1 MLGIGRNVCMLL
13 SFLSK
18 GDTMRHL
25 KLKEKKKIRCQT
37 FLFKT
42 TSKPKIQRCQ
52 CQFVFG
58 DGLGDIYKYR
68 EKYFKKKY

>member
-1 MLGIGRNVCMLL
+1 
-13 SFLSK
+13 
-18 GDTMRHL
+18 MRHL